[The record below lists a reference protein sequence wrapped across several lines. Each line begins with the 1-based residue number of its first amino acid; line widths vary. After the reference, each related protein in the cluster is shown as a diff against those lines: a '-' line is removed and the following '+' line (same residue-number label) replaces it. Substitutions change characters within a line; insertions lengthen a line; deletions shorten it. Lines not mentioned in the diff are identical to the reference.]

1 MLFCN
6 CSYYPVFPP
15 PPGALL
21 DTSLATRSLTMDVT
35 PDVLVVP
42 SDLAAFAK
50 LLPLRSTPPAP
61 AASSAVHTAAA
72 SGVELKSPEVAPA
85 ASPGSSLPVHGS
97 DAADGSAAVVVVNPG
112 RLAKGVTGGSYAQLS
127 IAAAP
132 AAVAALQGDPPQTN
146 AASAHDV
153 SSRCRVDIIRI

>member
-6 CSYYPVFPP
+6 RSYYPVFPP

-21 DTSLATRSLTMDVT
+21 DTSLAAQSLTMGVT

-50 LLPLRSTPPAP
+50 LLPLQSTPPTP
-61 AASSAVHTAAA
+61 AVSAAAHTAATPGA
-72 SGVELKSPEVAPA
+72 ELKSPEVASA
-85 ASPGSSLPVHGS
+85 ASPGSSLPAHGS
-97 DAADGSAAVVVVNPG
+97 DAAGGSAAVVVINPG
-112 RLAKGVTGGSYAQLS
+112 RLAKGVTGGSYARLS

-146 AASAHDV
+146 AASAHGV
-153 SSRCRVDIIRI
+153 SSRCRVDIVRI